1 VHGYYAATGRTL
13 DTIDDI
19 IADLA
24 QKQVLLSDFIDEA
37 FTDPPVGI
45 TIDRLIRVFNL
56 HGQNASRLGRLLR
69 DRQALSGHWDAGI
82 SAAIAEALAEI
93 ESELDT
99 QPVPDP

>member
-19 IADLA
+19 ITDLA
-24 QKQVLLSDFIDEA
+24 EKQALLSDFIDEA
-37 FTDPPVGI
+37 FTDPPAGI
-45 TIDRLIRVFNL
+45 TVDRLIRVFNL

-69 DRQALSGHWDAGI
+69 DRQALRGRSDDGL
-82 SAAIAEALAEI
+82 SAAIAEALAEL

-99 QPVPDP
+99 KFLPDS